1 MSIYGNKTAEE
12 MGKKAKEHRKKVQAR
27 NEKLVAARKKF
38 EKEMGEEF
46 RKQMQQVKSAE
57 VPSQTPIY
65 ASTGDFIAKNYDK
78 IIEQGATDYLINN
91 GDVDFS
97 R

>member
-1 MSIYGNKTAEE
+1 MLYKLPKK
-12 MGKKAKEHRKKVQAR
+12 MGKKDKAHRKKVQSR
-27 NEKLVAARKKF
+27 NERIAAAHKKF
-38 EKEMGEEF
+38 QKEMGEEF
-46 RKQMQQVKSAE
+46 KKQMEQIKSAG

-78 IIEQGATDYLINN
+78 ITEHGAIEYLEKNS
-91 GDVDFS
+91 DVAF

>member
-1 MSIYGNKTAEE
+1 
-12 MGKKAKEHRKKVQAR
+12 MGKKDKAHRKKVQTR
-27 NEKLVAARKKF
+27 HERIAAAHKKF
-38 EKEMGEEF
+38 QKEMGEEF
-46 RKQMQQVKSAE
+46 RKQMQQVKSAG

-78 IIEQGATDYLINN
+78 ITEQGAIEYLEKNS
-91 GDVDFS
+91 DVAF